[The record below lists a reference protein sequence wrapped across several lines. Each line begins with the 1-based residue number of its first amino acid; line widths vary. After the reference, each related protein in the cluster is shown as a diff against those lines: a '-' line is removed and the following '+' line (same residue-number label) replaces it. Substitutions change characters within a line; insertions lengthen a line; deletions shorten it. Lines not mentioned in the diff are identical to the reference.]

1 MKITKLNNKTTSREL
16 RKMLYELDSV
26 QAQMLRHKLFEVENQ
41 DAAADSVD
49 IAAAKVIAF
58 DEMIAQS

>member
-1 MKITKLNNKTTSREL
+1 
-16 RKMLYELDSV
+16 MLYELDSV